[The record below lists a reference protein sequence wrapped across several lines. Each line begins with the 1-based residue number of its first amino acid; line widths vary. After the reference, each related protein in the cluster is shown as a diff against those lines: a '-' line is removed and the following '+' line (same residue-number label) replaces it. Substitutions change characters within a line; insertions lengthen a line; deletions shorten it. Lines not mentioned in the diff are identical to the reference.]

1 MPNFGLT
8 PAEKQFLID
17 TFSKYEEVKEVL
29 IYGSRAKD
37 TYHERSDVD
46 LVINSSIT
54 DRFIISKIKSE
65 IDESNFPYLIDLTSI
80 NRIKN
85 PDLLAHI
92 QRVGKK
98 LL

>member
-46 LVINSSIT
+46 LVINSSFT